1 MKIEEGMYA
10 RTERNGIC
18 KIRKI
23 KQDLIEYENSYCD
36 FIDYKSMLFDI
47 RKASHN
53 LLGNENEPCLIEV
66 GDYVNGSEVLN
77 FENKYIEEKDKF
89 ICYGV
94 ITENCYLEN
103 ANSFIIEKKIKNIL
117 TKEQYENNCYKVE
130 DK

>member
-1 MKIEEGMYA
+1 MLKIEEGMYV

-47 RKASHN
+47 KKASHN

-66 GDYVNGSEVLN
+66 GDYVNGNLVN
-77 FENKYIEEKDKF
+77 EKDIDNDLRYIDNNSRIMGYVK
-89 ICYGV
+89 
-94 ITENCYLEN
+94 YLD
-103 ANSFIIEKKIKNIL
+103 IKTIL
-117 TKEQYENNCYKVE
+117 TKEQYENNVYKVE

>member
-53 LLGNENEPCLIEV
+53 LLGNENEPCLIEA
-66 GDYVNGSEVLN
+66 GDYVNGDKVIR
-77 FENKYIEEKDKF
+77 IETSSYPEDKN
-89 ICYGV
+89 V
-94 ITENCYLEN
+94 K
-103 ANSFIIEKKIKNIL
+103 IIVCCGDDDYYSYYNEDIKTIL

-130 DK
+130 DI

>member
-66 GDYVNGSEVLN
+66 GDYVNG
-77 FENKYIEEKDKF
+77 NKVIRIETSSYPEDKNVKIIVCCGDDDYYSYYNKD
-89 ICYGV
+89 
-94 ITENCYLEN
+94 
-103 ANSFIIEKKIKNIL
+103 IKTIL
-117 TKEQYENNCYKVE
+117 TKKQYENNCYKVE
-130 DK
+130 E